1 MDITVKLYYNCAV
14 SDMPFNCQDGG
25 EEVEGEREGEGG
37 RAQGGGAGGKGE
49 GVL

>member
-25 EEVEGEREGEGG
+25 EEVEREREGGMAE
-37 RAQGGGAGGKGE
+37 GGGAGAKGE